1 MNDKFVV
8 STNEIGEIIVTDV
21 ETDRVYRYGD
31 ISRFFGL
38 IRLLNEQQDTIFK
51 LQDLCGKSD
60 GENAKLRIENKRL
73 QEEIRLLKP
82 TNIEQYEQIQKLQEE
97 NEQLQAQLREKE
109 QDEQLYANEI
119 VKLNKEAKEVLDFKN
134 LGGDY

>member
-1 MNDKFVV
+1 MSEQRFTIQKASGMYLHLPIFDN
-8 STNEIGEIIVTDV
+8 DV
-21 ETDRVYRYGD
+21 EMADGD
-31 ISRFFGL
+31 VCI
-38 IRLLNEQQDTIFK
+38 LLNEQQATIRK

-60 GENAKLRIENKRL
+60 GENMKLRIENKRL
-73 QEEIRLLKP
+73 CDEIKLLKP

-119 VKLNKEAKEVLDFKN
+119 VKLNKEAKEVLDFKS

>member
-1 MNDKFVV
+1 MSEPRFTIQKASGMYLHLPIFDN
-8 STNEIGEIIVTDV
+8 DV
-21 ETDRVYRYGD
+21 EMADGD
-31 ISRFFGL
+31 VCI
-38 IRLLNEQQDTIFK
+38 LLNEQQDTIFK

-60 GENAKLRIENKRL
+60 SENAKLRIENKML
-73 QEEIRLLKP
+73 EKEVKLLKP

-109 QDEQLYANEI
+109 EDEQLYANEI
-119 VKLNKEAKEVLDFKN
+119 VELRKTNEEWLQFKE